1 MDRIESFP
9 VACAGGLVTNLPQ
22 LAQASQFPG
31 TARELENFE
40 PSVEG
45 GYRRINGYAK
55 WDTVPVSV
63 LPVVWTRQAH
73 TAGDTSINVADWQA
87 LTGSGAGTRTF
98 VLSGTTYTVSNI
110 VAVPGS
116 PSSRHAVITF
126 SPALASNIPARTQ
139 IRLLS
144 SNSVVL
150 DFHLVSLDNYLL
162 VALGYGSISRYTTF
176 DFVGGPTVNTFQN
189 VNQLALGNYGTS
201 SNPLLNL
208 YSRIDGAGQTGTTLN
223 IKNVKHK
230 PRYGDT
236 FWIGTSAS
244 PLPDMYVI
252 DNVVAYDKAAGTATI
267 DIYPSLT
274 SSPADGVLIDW
285 VSRKDLSP
293 YPYGTTAS
301 YNVGDTEYIALPY
314 GEEPLIANWIR
325 HEPVSDLIDILDA
338 DNAYVLSAAYYRN
351 HIFWASE
358 KDLYFSAPFDVFDYS
373 AANGAGQITIPG
385 TIVGLLSL
393 RDSLIIF
400 CRHNIFRLMG
410 ASADSFALSPVTENT
425 GCVDGLS
432 IQEINGD
439 VMFLSDTGIS
449 RLSDSDQASGL
460 GFSLLSNT
468 IKTEVN
474 TLLAPPTPGTTNFY
488 TSVFIPNKSQ
498 YRVFKYTFST
508 LDANT
513 IGIAGTQA
521 GLNPSEVSWSLLKG
535 IKPLSLTYWKKR
547 KKVVFLGMNPGDPT
561 TGTTTYIYEMD
572 SGNTFDGTNIT
583 ATYSTPYYTFNDPKM
598 RKNFL
603 KLTLTVEPEGNV
615 TTTVDTLLNY
625 NKSDVIQP
633 PSVVL
638 GTTSSTYGDTTS
650 PSYETLLIGNGESMS
665 LKFVSNTNIPPYV
678 IQSFTVEYSTND
690 RR

>member
-1 MDRIESFP
+1 MADRVETFAVS
-9 VACAGGLVTNLPQ
+9 CTGGLVTNLPQ
-22 LAQASQFPG
+22 LAQSNQFPS

-45 GYRRINGYAK
+45 GYRRINGFAK
-55 WDTVPVSV
+55 WDTVPISV

-87 LTGSGAGTRTF
+87 LTGSFGSGAITF
-98 VLSGTTYTVSNI
+98 VLSGTTYTVSTI
-110 VAVPGS
+110 VDD
-116 PSSRHAVITF
+116 PSSPGERHAVVTF

-139 IRLLS
+139 IRLLRGGS
-144 SNSVVL
+144 LSNSP
-150 DFHLVSLDNYLL
+150 HLFTLEEYLFVSMS
-162 VALGYGSISRYTTF
+162 YGSISRYTTSY
-176 DFVGGPTVNTFQN
+176 FVGGSSSNGFNN

-208 YSRIDGAGQTGTTLN
+208 YSRVDGAGQTGTTLD
-223 IKNVKHK
+223 IKNVKHAPK
-230 PRYGDT
+230 EGDT
-236 FWIGTSAS
+236 FWIGVTAS

-252 DNVVAYDKAAGTATI
+252 DSVTAYDKEAGTATI
-267 DIYPSLT
+267 EIYPSLT
-274 SSPADGVLIDW
+274 SSPTDETEIDW
-285 VSRKDLSP
+285 VSRRALSP
-293 YPYGTTAS
+293 YPYGTIAS

-314 GEEPLIANWIR
+314 GDEPLIANEIR

-338 DNAYVLSAAYYRN
+338 DNTYVLSAAYYRN
-351 HIFWASE
+351 HLFWASE
-358 KDLYFSAPFDVFDYS
+358 KVLYFSAPFDVFDYS
-373 AANGAGQITIPG
+373 AANGAGQITVPG

-468 IKTEVN
+468 IKTEIN
-474 TLLAPPTPGTTNFY
+474 TLLVPAAAGSTAIYPGI
-488 TSVFIPNKSQ
+488 FIPNKSQ
-498 YRVFKYTFST
+498 YRVFKYVSGTAVA
-508 LDANT
+508 DT

-521 GLNPSEVSWSLLKG
+521 GLNPAEISWSLLKG
-535 IKPLSLTYWKKR
+535 IKPITISYWKQE
-547 KKVVFLGMNPGDPT
+547 KKVVYLGDSSNI
-561 TGTTTYIYEMD
+561 TYIYQMD

-598 RKNFL
+598 RKNFI

-678 IQSFTVEYSTND
+678 IQSFTIEYSTND

>member
-1 MDRIESFP
+1 
-9 VACAGGLVTNLPQ
+9 
-22 LAQASQFPG
+22 
-31 TARELENFE
+31 
-40 PSVEG
+40 
-45 GYRRINGYAK
+45 
-55 WDTVPVSV
+55 V

-87 LTGSGAGTRTF
+87 LTGSFGSGAITF
-98 VLSGTTYTVSNI
+98 VLSGTTYTVSTI
-110 VAVPGS
+110 VDD
-116 PSSRHAVITF
+116 PSSPWERHAVVTF

-139 IRLLS
+139 IRLLRGGS
-144 SNSVVL
+144 LLNSP
-150 DFHLVSLDNYLL
+150 HLFTLEEYLFVSMS
-162 VALGYGSISRYTTF
+162 YGSISRYTTSY
-176 DFVGGPTVNTFQN
+176 FVGGSSSNGFNN

-208 YSRIDGAGQTGTTLN
+208 YSRVDGAGQTGTTLD
-223 IKNVKHK
+223 IKNVKHSPK
-230 PRYGDT
+230 EGDT
-236 FWIGTSAS
+236 FWIGVTAS

-252 DNVVAYDKAAGTATI
+252 DSVTAYDKEAGTATI
-267 DIYPSLT
+267 EIYPSLV
-274 SSPADGVLIDW
+274 SSPADETEIDW
-285 VSRKDLSP
+285 VSRRALRP
-293 YPYGTTAS
+293 NLYVIPAS

-314 GEEPLIANWIR
+314 GEEPLIASWIR
-325 HEPVSDLIDILDA
+325 HEPVSDLIDILDGEDTA
-338 DNAYVLSAAYYRN
+338 VISSAYYRN
-351 HIFWASE
+351 HLFWASE
-358 KDLYFSAPFDVFDYS
+358 KVLYFSAPFDVFDYS
-373 AANGAGQITIPG
+373 AANGAGQITVPG

-400 CRHNIFRLMG
+400 CRHNIFRLTG
-410 ASADSFALSPVTENT
+410 SDASNFALSPVTENT

-468 IKTEVN
+468 IKTEIN
-474 TLLAPPTPGTTNFY
+474 TLLVPAAAGSTAIYPGI
-488 TSVFIPNKSQ
+488 FIPNKSQ
-498 YRVFKYTFST
+498 YRVFKYVSGT

-521 GLNPSEVSWSLLKG
+521 GLNPSEISWSLLKG
-535 IKPLSLTYWKKR
+535 IKPITISYWKQE
-547 KKVVFLGMNPGDPT
+547 KKVVYLGVSSNI
-561 TGTTTYIYEMD
+561 TYIYQMD

-583 ATYSTPYYTFNDPKM
+583 ATYSTPYYTFNDPKV

>member
-1 MDRIESFP
+1 MDRIETLP

-45 GYRRINGYAK
+45 GYRRINGFAK
-55 WDTVPVSV
+55 WDTVPISV

-73 TAGDTSINVADWQA
+73 TAGDTSINVADWQF
-87 LTGSGAGTRTF
+87 LTGFSGGGAITF
-98 VLSGTTYTVSNI
+98 VLSGTTYTVSTI
-110 VAVPGS
+110 VDD
-116 PSSRHAVITF
+116 PSSPLERHAVVTF

-139 IRLLS
+139 IRLLQGGS
-144 SNSVVL
+144 ILS
-150 DFHLVSLDNYLL
+150 DPHLFTLEEYLFVSMS
-162 VALGYGSISRYTTF
+162 YGSISRYTTSY
-176 DFVGGPTVNTFQN
+176 FVGGSSSNGFNN

-208 YSRIDGAGQTGTTLN
+208 YSRVDGAGQTGTTLD
-223 IKNVKHK
+223 IKNLKHK
-230 PRYGDT
+230 PKRGDT
-236 FWIGTSAS
+236 FWIGVTAS

-252 DNVVAYDKAAGTATI
+252 DDVVAYDKAAGTATL
-267 DIYPSLT
+267 DIYPSLV
-274 SSPADGVLIDW
+274 SSPTDETEIDW
-285 VSRKDLSP
+285 VSRRALNPSLYSIP
-293 YPYGTTAS
+293 AS

-314 GEEPLIANWIR
+314 GDEPLIANWIR

-338 DNAYVLSAAYYRN
+338 EDTAVISSAYYRN
-351 HIFWASE
+351 HLFWASE
-358 KDLYFSAPFDVFDYS
+358 KVLYFSTPFDVFDYS
-373 AANGAGQITIPG
+373 VANGAGQITVPG

-400 CRHNIFRLMG
+400 CRHNIFRLTG
-410 ASADSFALSPVTENT
+410 SDASNFALSPVTENT

-468 IKTEVN
+468 IKTEIN
-474 TLLAPPTPGTTNFY
+474 TLLVPAAAGSTAIYPGI
-488 TSVFIPNKSQ
+488 FIPNKSQ
-498 YRVFKYTFST
+498 YRVFKYVSGTAVA
-508 LDANT
+508 DT

-521 GLNPSEVSWSLLKG
+521 GLNPAEISWSLLKG
-535 IKPLSLTYWKKR
+535 IKPISISYWKQE
-547 KKVVFLGMNPGDPT
+547 KKVVYLGVSSNI
-561 TGTTTYIYEMD
+561 TYIYQMD

-583 ATYSTPYYTFNDPKM
+583 ATYSTPYYTFNDPKV

-603 KLTLTVEPEGNV
+603 KLTMTVEPEGNV

-665 LKFVSNTNIPPYV
+665 LKFVSNTDIPPYV